1 MILPATL
8 EDVGA
13 ASRLMEIVPGFRRAP
28 YSV

>member
-13 ASRLMEIVPGFRRAP
+13 VRRQMESVPGFRRAP